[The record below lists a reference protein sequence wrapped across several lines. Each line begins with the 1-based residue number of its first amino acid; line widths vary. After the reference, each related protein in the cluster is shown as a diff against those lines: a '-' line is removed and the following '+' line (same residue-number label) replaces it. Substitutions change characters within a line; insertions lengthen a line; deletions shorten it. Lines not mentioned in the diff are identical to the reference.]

1 MTPSRTNCHVRDIV
15 MIYFYELVR
24 VQVSVASDCV
34 RAIHTH
40 RLEEHAKHTTPVVR
54 VPRLRLTVLFYPSS
68 SVTATEK
75 ADLPIPLTTDL
86 PP

>member
-1 MTPSRTNCHVRDIV
+1 MFFSNYHVRDVVIT
-15 MIYFYELVR
+15 YFLSWVG
-24 VQVSVASDCV
+24 VQVSVASDRV
-34 RAIHTH
+34 RVIHT
-40 RLEEHAKHTTPVVR
+40 LEEYEKHTRPVVR
-54 VPRLRLTVLFYPSS
+54 VPGLRLTVLFYPSS